1 MFLDIIKVL
10 ILSLVEGLTE
20 FIPVSSTGHMIIAE
34 HFLKLSENAGFVSA
48 FQIII
53 QLGAILSVV
62 VYFWDRIWPFSRKI
76 SKNRRR
82 EIIEMWIKIV
92 IAVLPAVVLG
102 LLLDDIIE
110 EYFFNPITVSIML
123 IFYGIILIL
132 IESGKRKNDKIKN
145 ISELPLL
152 TAFGIGIFQCL
163 AMVPGTSRSASTI
176 IGGVLLGLNR
186 VLATEFSFFLAIST
200 MVGASLLKIVKMMD
214 SLSLYEWFLIGLG
227 FALSFIIAYLVIKIF
242 MDYIKKHDF
251 KIFGYYRIVLGI
263 ITLILFFTGVIK

>member
-132 IESGKRKNDKIKN
+132 IESGKSKDDKIKN

-186 VLATEFSFFLAIST
+186 VLATEFSFFLAIPT

-227 FALSFIIAYLVIKIF
+227 FVLSFIIAYLVIKIF

>member
-186 VLATEFSFFLAIST
+186 VLATEFSFFLAIPT

-227 FALSFIIAYLVIKIF
+227 FVLSFIIAYLVIKIF